1 MEIFELHQPFKKKKE
16 VMGQRNQSFK
26 LNERIVILPESLN
39 NLNKK
44 QSQKTVI
51 EIGPTNIIYRQET
64 IYSI

>member
-1 MEIFELHQPFKKKKE
+1 
-16 VMGQRNQSFK
+16 MGQRNQSFK